1 MALPQ
6 ISPGVYW
13 TKTRSVIAADGARI
27 TYVVLADPDEPPG
40 PAVAL
45 LGGFLCPDTWWHELT
60 PALLAAGYRVVM
72 LHYRG
77 IATSGLPDGPLDES
91 TVGIERFAED
101 VLDVLHGA
109 GIGEV
114 ALVGHSMG
122 GQVMVEVA
130 SRIRPRV
137 TAMVSV
143 TGAYRA
149 PTMDLYGQGWLVR
162 PAIQQLIRGLR
173 LLREPMG
180 TAMWRTVWRTVPFL
194 PLGRA
199 ATAFSSRTPGDVV
212 ASYEDHAAS
221 LSGAYFVASLA
232 AMHGHDGSDRLP
244 ALDIPTLVIT
254 GDCDPFTPLAVAQR
268 MVELL
273 PDAELLVV
281 QGGSHGTILEEPA
294 LVNGAILTH
303 LAKATG
309 RVTAI

>member
-13 TKTRSVIAADGARI
+13 TKTRSVTAADGARI
-27 TYVVLADPDEPPG
+27 TYAVLADPDQPPG

-45 LGGFLCPDTWWHELT
+45 LGGFLCPDTWWHDLT
-60 PALLAAGYRVVM
+60 PALLDAGYRVVM

-77 IATSGLPDGPLDES
+77 IATSGLPDVLDES
-91 TVGIERFAED
+91 SVCVERFAQD
-101 VLDVLHGA
+101 VLDVLHMA
-109 GIGEV
+109 ALDEV
-114 ALVGHSMG
+114 SLIGHSMG
-122 GQVMVEVA
+122 GQVMIEVA
-130 SRIRPRV
+130 RRIPQRI

-173 LLREPMG
+173 LLREPIG
-180 TAMWRTVWRTVPFL
+180 TAVWRTVWRAMPFL
-194 PLGRA
+194 PLARA
-199 ATAFSSRTPGDVV
+199 AMAFSSRTPGDIV

-221 LSGAYFVASLA
+221 LTGEYFVACLA
-232 AMHGHDGSDRLP
+232 AMHGHDGSAHLP
-244 ALDIPTLVIT
+244 GLDIPALVIT
-254 GDCDPFTPLAVAQR
+254 GDRDPFTPKSVAER

-273 PDAELLVV
+273 PDAELLIIA
-281 QGGSHGTILEEPA
+281 GASHGAILEEPE
-294 LVNGAILTH
+294 LVNEAILRH

-309 RVTAI
+309 HVPAA